1 MNTYDEVYEAV
12 KAYCTKDDRVG
23 KTAQTLWLDP
33 LQFAR
38 LEGTDAVFYC
48 NTNLQKEVIMNNYKH
63 LLQEAFEQVL
73 GFHVD
78 LRLIVMDKE
87 EKDENEKPHIP
98 DNFDEIQSDLE
109 RDFDNAE
116 YSYTFDTFIVGGSNE
131 FAYAACTSVARGDG
145 TNTYNPLFIYSQ
157 PGLGKTH
164 LITAISH
171 EMKKRNPNLNIVYV
185 TGEAFTN
192 ELIEAIYQKKD
203 TSKFHDKYRNADV
216 LLVDDIQFIAGRDS
230 TQEEFFHTFNKLYEE
245 GKQIILTSDR
255 PPKDMKTLE
264 DRIRSRFEAGLIADI
279 SLPDFETRVAIIR
292 RKAELLNISI
302 PDDVAEFI
310 ANRLKSN
317 IRQLEG
323 AVKKLKALK
332 QLANSSPSISMA
344 QSVIRDILTDEQP
357 LPVTV
362 ENIIAEV
369 SALYGVTPEDIRSK
383 KRSQPISSARKVAIY
398 LVHEITQMTLASI
411 GAEFGNRDHSTVVYA
426 VKFVEQQIKKDPN
439 MKDAIDA
446 ITKTIQGNA
455 GK

>member
-12 KAYCTKDDRVG
+12 KAYCTKDNRVG

-48 NTNLQKEVIMNNYKH
+48 TTNLHKEVIMNNYEH
-63 LLQEAFEQVL
+63 LLQEAFEAVL
-73 GFHVD
+73 GFPVN
-78 LRLIVMDKE
+78 LRLIVMEKE
-87 EKDENEKPHIP
+87 EKEKPTIP
-98 DNFDEIQSDLE
+98 DNFEEIQHDLE
-109 RDFDNAE
+109 KDFDNAE

-145 TNTYNPLFIYSQ
+145 PNTYNPLFIWSQ

-171 EMKKRNPNLNIVYV
+171 EMKKRNPDLNIVYV

-292 RKAELLNISI
+292 RKAELLNLSI

-398 LVHEITQMTLASI
+398 LVHEITQMTLAAI

-426 VKFVEQQIKKDPN
+426 VKFVEGQVKKDPN
-439 MKDAIDA
+439 MRDAIDA

>member
-12 KAYCTKDDRVG
+12 KAYCTKGDRVG
-23 KTAQTLWLDP
+23 KTAQSLWLDP

-48 NTNLQKEVIMNNYKH
+48 TTNLQKEVIMNNYEH
-63 LLQEAFEQVL
+63 LLQEAFEEVL

-78 LRLIVMDKE
+78 LRLIVMEKE
-87 EKDENEKPHIP
+87 EKEKPTIP
-98 DNFDEIQSDLE
+98 ENFEEIQSDLE
-109 RDFDNAE
+109 KDFDNAE

-145 TNTYNPLFIYSQ
+145 PNTYNPLFIWSQ

-171 EMKKRNPNLNIVYV
+171 EMKKRNPDLNIVYV

-279 SLPDFETRVAIIR
+279 SLPDYETRVAIIR
-292 RKAELLNISI
+292 RKAELLNLSI

-426 VKFVEQQIKKDPN
+426 VKFVEQQVKKDPN
-439 MKDAIDA
+439 MRDAIEA

>member
-12 KAYCTKDDRVG
+12 KAYCTKGDRVG
-23 KTAQTLWLDP
+23 KTAQSLWLDP

-48 NTNLQKEVIMNNYKH
+48 TTNLQKEVIMNNYEH
-63 LLQEAFEQVL
+63 LLQEAFEEVL

-78 LRLIVMDKE
+78 LRLIVMEKE
-87 EKDENEKPHIP
+87 EKEKPTIP
-98 DNFDEIQSDLE
+98 ENFEEIQNDLE
-109 RDFDNAE
+109 KDFDNAE

-145 TNTYNPLFIYSQ
+145 PNTYNPLFIWSQ

-171 EMKKRNPNLNIVYV
+171 EMKKRNPDLNIVYV

-279 SLPDFETRVAIIR
+279 SLPDYETRVAIIR
-292 RKAELLNISI
+292 RKAELLNLSI

-426 VKFVEQQIKKDPN
+426 VKFVEQQVKKDPN
-439 MKDAIDA
+439 MRDAIDA

>member
-1 MNTYDEVYEAV
+1 MNTYEDVYAEV
-12 KAYCTKDDRVG
+12 KAYCTQDGKVG
-23 KTAQTLWLDP
+23 KTAQSLWLDP

-48 NTNLQKEVIMNNYKH
+48 TTNLHKEVIENNYEH
-63 LLQEAFEQVL
+63 LLQEAFEHVL
-73 GFHVD
+73 GFHVN
-78 LRLIVMDKE
+78 LRLIVMEKE
-87 EKDENEKPHIP
+87 EIEKPKIP
-98 DNFDEIQSDLE
+98 DNFEEIQNDLE
-109 RDFDNAE
+109 KDFDNAE

-145 TNTYNPLFIYSQ
+145 PNTYNPLFIWSQ

-171 EMKKRNPNLNIVYV
+171 EMKKRNPDLNIVYV

-292 RKAELLNISI
+292 RKAELLNLSI

-369 SALYGVTPEDIRSK
+369 STLYGVTPEDIRSK

-439 MKDAIDA
+439 MRDAIEA